1 MQSIFPRINF
11 LLENVKQ
18 EKGQT
23 YGKVDA
29 GKKELLITLITSFF
43 LNLSRNKNNRE
54 FLLKLKLF
62 QRLNELMQ
70 RESDNQKTLQINKTA
85 LCYTNTIFSKLLKY

>member
-1 MQSIFPRINF
+1 MPASKSKTHQESQNSSGVQSIFPRINF

-43 LNLSRNKNNRE
+43 LNLARNKNNRE

-62 QRLNELMQ
+62 HRLNDLMQ
-70 RESDNQKTLQINKTA
+70 REIDN
-85 LCYTNTIFSKLLKY
+85 